1 MTTRSVFKI
10 FGSLGPGGSIV
21 SLMEKYCKWQFRE
34 AYDLGNPNQF
44 SSMED
49 DKLKEARKEMIE
61 ALFKFRSTFERESVS
76 VNPTIKD
83 QAYKTLKDIVSTHKN
98 KIMTVERQ
106 RLTKERVFYL
116 RENDYVKYEQAVRE
130 LAHLKVDVDDNCD
143 KMVKSLFE
151 NMEWARFSDA
161 PEINKDA
168 DAATI
173 GERIDRYDAEKYH
186 AFWKQLKAQASLD
199 AHREGGEGDPENAE

>member
-1 MTTRSVFKI
+1 MTSRSVFKI

-21 SLMEKYCKWQFRE
+21 SIMEKLCKRWFRD

-44 SSMED
+44 RSSEE
-49 DKLKEARKEMIE
+49 DKLKMARKEMIE

-76 VNPTIKD
+76 VTESIKD
-83 QAYKTLKDIVSTHKN
+83 QAYKTLKDIVSTHKA
-98 KIMTVERQ
+98 KIMNVERQ

-130 LAHLKVDVDDNCD
+130 LAHLDEDVNDNCD

-151 NMEWARFSDA
+151 NMEWARFSNA
-161 PEINKDA
+161 PELDKDA

-173 GERIDRYDAEKYH
+173 AERID
-186 AFWKQLKAQASLD
+186 
-199 AHREGGEGDPENAE
+199 